1 MGVVRLLSLAAASVL
16 LVKANGDEPNNTAVR
31 VDCSSQMNEVR
42 SLAGF
47 SGLQK
52 ETESSGQ
59 LPIYSV
65 NPASRTGANNGE
77 SLDKTY
83 LSKVCKSMKEEKMAE
98 SVQTITPDG
107 TYAYAVQ
114 DGTTAD
120 CEAAVTYWKEA
131 FTNFE
136 GLPPANSTDTTV
148 YKSAQNVSFISLF
161 NPKESPKVD
170 CAYHQE
176 QWDRITK
183 AINSGSAAVPTF
195 FAVAA
200 AAVAALLLLLSL
212 AAAAVLLARADGQ
225 EQENAATNKAVRV
238 DCSSQMNAAR
248 SLAGFTGFQA
258 AADSADPPEQL
269 PIYSSNTEG
278 RSGSTDPN
286 TEYLTAVCKA
296 MKQNTATEVD
306 IKPDGTYAYAVQEG
320 TDADCQAAVDHWKE
334 AFTNF
339 DGLPPTYDKSTDV
352 YKSAKNVSFI
362 SLFNPQE
369 NPKVDCAYFT
379 CPAGVKAKGVD
390 SGTGDDKELKAL
402 LCVTTPKALTAEVAP
417 FT

>member
-1 MGVVRLLSLAAASVL
+1 
-16 LVKANGDEPNNTAVR
+16 
-31 VDCSSQMNEVR
+31 
-42 SLAGF
+42 
-47 SGLQK
+47 
-52 ETESSGQ
+52 
-59 LPIYSV
+59 
-65 NPASRTGANNGE
+65 
-77 SLDKTY
+77 
-83 LSKVCKSMKEEKMAE
+83 MAE
-98 SVQTITPDG
+98 SVTTIKPDG

-114 DGTTAD
+114 DGTNAD
-120 CEAAVTYWKEA
+120 CEAAVAYWKEA
-131 FTNFE
+131 FANFD

-161 NPKESPKVD
+161 NPDENPKVD
-170 CAYHQE
+170 CAYFTCPAAATPTGARGGETDKELKALLCVTTPKALTDADAPFTQE
-176 QWDRITK
+176 EWDRITK

-200 AAVAALLLLLSL
+200 AAVAALFLLLSL
-212 AAAAVLLARADGQ
+212 AAAAVLLARVDGQ
-225 EQENAATNKAVRV
+225 EPENTATNKAVRV
-238 DCSSQMNAAR
+238 NCSSQMNAAR

-258 AADSADPPEQL
+258 AADSANPPEQL
-269 PIYSSNTEG
+269 PIYSSSTKG
-278 RSGSTDPN
+278 RSGSTELN
-286 TEYLTAVCKA
+286 TGYLTAVCQA
-296 MKQNTATEVD
+296 MKQNTVTEGE

-339 DGLPPTYDKSTDV
+339 DGLPPPYDKTTDV
-352 YKSAKNVSFI
+352 YKAANNVSFI

-417 FT
+417 FTQEQWDRITKAINSGSAAMPTFFAVAAAAVAAFFL